1 MAQTQEE
8 SKAQAVSPR
17 LNITQVT
24 GPERYR
30 LFQTLIVI
38 FTVFGST
45 IGTVYSSELKVGIIG
60 GLTGLF
66 IGFILM
72 KLLMVDSK
80 DIVRR
85 NVIERT
91 LDSSV
96 SMFGAGIFSGLLG
109 GLFGYFLEGDFNL
122 ALSIAFTCVIAGVIS
137 TSLAGL
143 AVMFWESIT
152 NKKGIGHGK

>member
-1 MAQTQEE
+1 MAQTQEG
-8 SKAQAVSPR
+8 SKTQTVLPR
-17 LNITQVT
+17 LNDTQVT

-30 LFQTLIVI
+30 LFQTLTVI

-45 IGTVYSSELKVGIIG
+45 IGTVYSSELRVGVIG
-60 GLTGLF
+60 GLIGLF
-66 IGFILM
+66 ISFILM
-72 KLLMVDSK
+72 KLLMVDIK
-80 DIVRR
+80 NIVRR

-91 LDSSV
+91 LDSAV
-96 SMFGAGIFSGLLG
+96 SMLGAGIFSGVLG

-143 AVMFWESIT
+143 AVMFWESVT
-152 NKKGIGHGK
+152 KKKA